1 MVHDVTSLLTAVDQ
15 VASRLRALPQSRLR
29 QGAAAEGLALAR
41 ELGARAQRAEFGAV
55 RYEMPDAGEFAVGDQ
70 VAVAGI
76 DLAEALRAAPSGEE
90 AARELDEALR
100 LLEQTAAR
108 I

>member
-1 MVHDVTSLLTAVDQ
+1 MHDVTSLLTAVDQ

-41 ELGARAQRAEFGAV
+41 ELTARAQRAEFGAV
-55 RYEMPDAGEFAVGDQ
+55 RYELPDVGEFVVGDQ

-76 DLAEALRAAPSGEE
+76 DLAEALRAAPSEEE

-100 LLEQTAAR
+100 LLASAAAR